1 MGAADYAYVN
11 AKKNEEKTITTT
23 TPHNYTLCGRKH
35 GEVLEAAITV
45 SSPTN
50 IYVDVSNYFEMF
62 KGMGYL
68 QGDDGWKD
76 YNHSHSTAYS
86 NDYPS
91 VKIYNGK
98 NEVIATVFI
107 DSENSA
113 RKQIISISQPGQY
126 RIRLCNP
133 RNKASTF

>member
-1 MGAADYAYVN
+1 M
-11 AKKNEEKTITTT
+11 
-23 TPHNYTLCGRKH
+23 
-35 GEVLEAAITV
+35 
-45 SSPTN
+45 
-50 IYVDVSNYFEMF
+50 SNYFEMF

-113 RKQIISISQPGQY
+113 RKQIISISSRGN
-126 RIRLCNP
+126 IGFVS
-133 RNKASTF
+133 AIHAT